1 MCLHTLGGCLFI
13 LCFIGGAAAANDA
26 DQPGPS
32 HGGRAVVSERY
43 RQHVKRFGTTGTA
56 FDVRFE
62 NLEQERDVLAL
73 ARNTIQVCK
82 FVSI

>member
-1 MCLHTLGGCLFI
+1 MFS
-13 LCFIGGAAAANDA
+13 GGALDD

-56 FDVRFE
+56 LDVRFE
-62 NLEQERDVLAL
+62 NLDQERDIQAL
-73 ARNTIQVCK
+73 ARNTIQVST
-82 FVSI
+82 FVSSELCSYNFKSSYSSL